1 MKMLPLKTVFA
12 TFVIACACMFST
24 RAEESD
30 STKQLIGIMDTVRG
44 IAREAVPLA
53 KQEFPL
59 LDAKFKG
66 DQYNNL
72 IAWLRTPVE
81 KSGGVGDQTHFPEA
95 VEQGDKE
102 FVSATV
108 LGTIDNLRGVDG
120 VLLGEALAG
129 STLQA
134 QLLDLYVREEAALT
148 HLSMMYDTWLN
159 NPRPTH

>member
-1 MKMLPLKTVFA
+1 MLPSTIVFA
-12 TFVIACACMFST
+12 AFVSACACTLSA
-24 RAEESD
+24 RAEEPD
-30 STKQLIGIMDTVRG
+30 SAKQLIGIMETVSG

-72 IAWLRTPVE
+72 IGWLRTPVE
-81 KSGGVGDQTHFPEA
+81 KSSGIGDQTHFPEA
-95 VEQGDKE
+95 VEQGQKE

-134 QLLDLYVREEAALT
+134 QLLDIYVREEAALT
-148 HLSMMYDTWLN
+148 HLSMLYDTWLN
-159 NPRPTH
+159 NAPPKR